1 MYVTIFLLCN
11 PYLLKYIFSEPQNC
25 EISGEINVEM
35 CIIEKA
41 RKSIAK
47 KL

>member
-1 MYVTIFLLCN
+1 M
-11 PYLLKYIFSEPQNC
+11 EPQNC
-25 EISGEINVEM
+25 ELSGKINVKM

-41 RKSIAK
+41 KKSIAK